1 MITLE
6 YKVLFAISISYFNV
20 VMFVISEFLS
30 NGKPKVLSSSVI
42 VPSPVMSHILSEN
55 MYNACKRAISN

>member
-1 MITLE
+1 
-6 YKVLFAISISYFNV
+6 
-20 VMFVISEFLS
+20 MFVISEFLS

-55 MYNACKRAISN
+55 MYNACKRAIRGLEMAQMIFHEY

>member
-1 MITLE
+1 M
-6 YKVLFAISISYFNV
+6 S
-20 VMFVISEFLS
+20 VISEFLS

-55 MYNACKRAISN
+55 MYNACKRAIRGLEMAQMIFPEY